1 MKAINILLLSRRICE
16 PRHHRCD
23 EGEDQSKAYH
33 RLRRVGLEQGEWL
46 LEGRSVRNALQDR
59 FGGLAKEGGG
69 GGVGGNRRGGFREG

>member
-59 FGGLAKEGGG
+59 FGGLAEEGGG
-69 GGVGGNRRGGFREG
+69 GGVGG